1 MCANKHIIYLGV
13 ALFLERFL
21 LVQAVAAE
29 IEQEL
34 DAQVAADIE
43 AVEAHGPEIEQANP
57 PVHDPAPLAHAD
69 PVPSASA
76 NVEGVAA
83 TTDIDGT
90 ICCICQHPLRP
101 ATGPHEQLEA
111 TECGHVHHQTCL
123 QRWWSFGHVS
133 GTCPYKC
140 PLRARLPHGE
150 DERIEEELAEE
161 AEAAIPAAVPMIL

>member
-57 PVHDPAPLAHAD
+57 PVHDPAPLCACR
-69 PVPSASA
+69 SSS
-76 NVEGVAA
+76 
-83 TTDIDGT
+83 I
-90 ICCICQHPLRP
+90 
-101 ATGPHEQLEA
+101 
-111 TECGHVHHQTCL
+111 
-123 QRWWSFGHVS
+123 SFGQ
-133 GTCPYKC
+133 
-140 PLRARLPHGE
+140 R
-150 DERIEEELAEE
+150 
-161 AEAAIPAAVPMIL
+161 